1 MNELDFGGKTVLVIG
16 GSSGIGNGMAQRFRA
31 HGANV
36 HVTGTKA
43 AAADYDGIAGT
54 DLGGLSY
61 SQLDVSDPDN
71 IEDFR
76 PGFDQ
81 LDVLILS
88 QGYVLYRRAEFDR
101 PGWDTVVD
109 INLNSVMHC
118 ARRFQPMLSA
128 AQGSLII
135 ISSIMGFRSS
145 VGNPAYAASKA
156 GAVSLTMT
164 LGEAWAGE
172 GIRVNGIAP
181 GIVETKLTTATTEN
195 PQRRDA
201 TLAAIPLRRFGTPD
215 DIAGAALF
223 LASPLAAYMVGQTLT
238 VDGGML
244 LS

>member
-1 MNELDFGGKTVLVIG
+1 MNELNFGGKTVLVVG

-31 HGANV
+31 HGAHV
-36 HVTGTKA
+36 HVTGTKTA
-43 AAADYDGIAGT
+43 ASDYAASGSDLDG
-54 DLGGLSY
+54 LGY
-61 SQLDVSDPDN
+61 AQLDVTGPDG
-71 IEDFR
+71 IDRFQPDFDR
-76 PGFDQ
+76 

-88 QGYVLYRRAEFDR
+88 QGYVMYRRAEFER
-101 PGWDTVVD
+101 RGWDRVMD
-109 INLNSVMHC
+109 INLNSLMHC
-118 ARRFQPMLSA
+118 ARRFKPMLSA
-128 AQGSLII
+128 ANGSLII

-164 LGEAWAGE
+164 LGEAWAAE
-172 GIRVNGIAP
+172 GVRVNGIAP
-181 GIVETKLTTATTEN
+181 GIVETKLTAATTEN
-195 PQRRDA
+195 PQRREA

-223 LASPLAAYMVGQTLT
+223 LASPLSAYIVGQTLT

>member
-1 MNELDFGGKTVLVIG
+1 MNELDFSGKTVLVVG

-31 HGANV
+31 HGAHV
-36 HVTGTKA
+36 HVTGTKGT
-43 AAADYDGIAGT
+43 AADYDGIAGS
-54 DLGGLSY
+54 DLDGLTY
-61 SQLDVSDPDN
+61 AQLDVSDPDN
-71 IEDFR
+71 IDGFQ

-101 PGWDTVVD
+101 PGWNTVMD

-118 ARRFQPMLSA
+118 ARRFQPMLSTA
-128 AQGSLII
+128 RGSLII

-164 LGEAWAGE
+164 LGEAWASE

-181 GIVETKLTTATTEN
+181 GMVETKLTTATIEN
-195 PQRRDA
+195 PQRREA

>member
-1 MNELDFGGKTVLVIG
+1 MNELDFSGKTVLIVG
-16 GSSGIGNGMAQRFRA
+16 GSSGIGNGMAHRFRA

-36 HVTGTKA
+36 HVTGTRLSA
-43 AAADYDGIAGT
+43 VDYEGMEGS
-54 DLGGLSY
+54 DLEGLTY
-61 SQLDVSDPDN
+61 AQLEVSDPEN
-71 IEDFR
+71 IDRFQPLFEN
-76 PGFDQ
+76 

-88 QGYVLYRRAEFDR
+88 QGFVLYRRAEFER
-101 PGWDTVVD
+101 PGWDRVMD

-118 ARRFQPMLSA
+118 ARRFKPMLSA
-128 AQGSLII
+128 RRGSLII
-135 ISSIMGFRSS
+135 ISSIMGFRAS

-164 LGEAWAGE
+164 LGEAWASE

-181 GIVETKLTTATTEN
+181 GIVETKLTTATTQN

-223 LASPLAAYMVGQTLT
+223 LASPLASYMVGQTLT
-238 VDGGML
+238 IDGGML

>member
-1 MNELDFGGKTVLVIG
+1 MNELDFEGKTVLVIG

-31 HGANV
+31 HGAEV
-36 HVTGTKA
+36 HVTGTKPS
-43 AAADYDGIAGT
+43 AADYAGT
-54 DLGGLSY
+54 AGTQLDGLRY
-61 SQLDVSDPDN
+61 AQLDVTERDSIDRFAPQ
-71 IEDFR
+71 
-76 PGFDQ
+76 FDK

-88 QGYVLYRRAEFDR
+88 QGYVLYRRAEFER
-101 PGWDTVVD
+101 EGWDTVID

-118 ARRFQPMLSA
+118 AGRFKAMLASA
-128 AQGSLII
+128 GGSLII

-164 LGEAWAGE
+164 LGEAWASE

-181 GIVETKLTTATTEN
+181 GIVETKLTAATTAN